1 MLFDEIELE
10 PMRTSVGYRK
20 GDRERRRKGDD
31 ATDSGECQDER
42 PLPRRRGI
50 LASDRGNK
58 PARQIGCGIH
68 PDETSHDDHGALLTR
83 RFSGSEARDAF
94 EGETQDIL
102 GRAEMKTM
110 IRVHLPTS

>member
-1 MLFDEIELE
+1 
-10 PMRTSVGYRK
+10 
-20 GDRERRRKGDD
+20 
-31 ATDSGECQDER
+31 
-42 PLPRRRGI
+42 
-50 LASDRGNK
+50 
-58 PARQIGCGIH
+58 
-68 PDETSHDDHGALLTR
+68 LLTP